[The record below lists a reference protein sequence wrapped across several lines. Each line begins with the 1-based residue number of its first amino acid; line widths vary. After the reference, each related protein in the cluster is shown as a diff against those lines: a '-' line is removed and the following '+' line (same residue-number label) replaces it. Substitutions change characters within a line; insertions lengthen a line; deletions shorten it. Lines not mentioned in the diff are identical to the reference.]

1 MSDDYYEILGIS
13 RGASIDEIEKAHRK
27 LARKYHPDVN
37 PDDERAKKRFQ
48 QVQHAY
54 DVLSDADKRAK
65 YDRFGSN
72 FDHAGGGGPSF
83 GGMDLDD
90 ILQGGFSQGG
100 FGFEDILRQ
109 FGGAAGPSAG
119 RQPAPTRGQD
129 IQRQLDIP
137 FHTAVLGGEV
147 QLAAQRPDGKQER
160 INVKIPAGISQAAK
174 VRIAGKG
181 HPAAPGGK
189 PGDIIITVQIAGHP
203 CFRRR
208 GRDLEVDL
216 PVTVTEAMRGATID
230 VPTPYGTI
238 ALTVPAGT
246 SGGQRLR
253 IKDHGLATADGK
265 GHLYVVV
272 QIQIP
277 EDVTVDDDLLAS
289 LDELYDGDPRDGI
302 RWD

>member
-72 FDHAGGGGPSF
+72 FDHAGGGDPSF

-208 GRDLEVDL
+208 GRDLEVDPRHCYRSDAWRDNRCADTL
-216 PVTVTEAMRGATID
+216 RYNCADRPGWYVRRPAATNQGPWPGD
-230 VPTPYGTI
+230 CRWKRTPLCGCPDPDT
-238 ALTVPAGT
+238 
-246 SGGQRLR
+246 GGCDR
-253 IKDHGLATADGK
+253 
-265 GHLYVVV
+265 
-272 QIQIP
+272 
-277 EDVTVDDDLLAS
+277 
-289 LDELYDGDPRDGI
+289 
-302 RWD
+302 